1 MGVKAELRRN
11 GLETHT
17 STKALKIG
25 SDGVTCQGP
34 DGEVFFPADHVVLA
48 AGMKGRQKEAAA
60 FAQAAPVFYQVGDCL
75 AAKNI
80 YEANRL
86 AFNAAMELG
95 TRW

>member
-1 MGVKAELRRN
+1 MTYA
-11 GLETHT
+11 
-17 STKALKIG
+17 
-25 SDGVTCQGP
+25 GP

-48 AGMKGRQKEAAA
+48 AGMRGRQAQAAA
-60 FAQAAPVFYQVGDCL
+60 FAQSAPIFYQVGDCL

-86 AFNAAMELG
+86 GFNAAWELG